1 MYDKIHYKFKKKKNS
16 YFMLRQEKI
25 KHKNALK
32 KKKKCLLLSEKANLK
47 KLHTVWFPTLL
58 HFGKGRTMTVK
69 WLFLQGNI
77 VNWLPQDPSKI
88 PIQPGSSSISY
99 FSVMFQTLK
108 NKI

>member
-1 MYDKIHYKFKKKKNS
+1 MPITKWKS
-16 YFMLRQEKI
+16 Q
-25 KHKNALK
+25 
-32 KKKKCLLLSEKANLK
+32 SEKATYCMISN
-47 KLHTVWFPTLL
+47 PTA
-58 HFGKGRTMTVK
+58 FWKGRTMTVK